1 MRRLGSQEIR
11 ATVISFA
18 SFSHSSLA
26 QRLLSQCRANLYMVL
41 SVLLAIGFRLLPVI
55 ASWPYAV
62 GFDTT
67 ALYVP
72 LMVSGPPSAYAIF
85 TYPGLNS
92 LIIWV
97 GYQLEKQPFLIL
109 DSIALIL
116 QAGLAFSAYT
126 YARSVVFLDEKYA
139 FLTSAVF
146 TLSPITLRLTWD
158 QYRISICMIL
168 VMGALAAMLSRSA
181 RVRILIIP
189 LTVLVVLT
197 NPLPSVFLLLTM
209 IVQTLYA
216 YVRKRPFRIALI
228 TSMIGSVIFAVQL
241 SFLAASGLLSTN
253 VQLSILGPVGGASQA
268 LSGIAFLIFTS
279 WPLLIFL
286 PFVFRIRDSSPEAI
300 WLLLIAFFAVGLLTT
315 GIYTIPPPFI
325 YFMASFPLS
334 MFAGRALRTYG
345 KFRIFRLVFGVVL
358 VFLAVNAAAYLIS
371 SPLSP
376 MGYMA
381 LGQPFR
387 YYMPTGYLQ
396 STIPISYQ
404 KDLMELLTA
413 SMAALPKDVT
423 LYLPR
428 QFYGLALLVPNVQQ
442 LLLVDI
448 GEANPWLPSPFDS
461 ITPRGLSFT
470 IWFVGG
476 SGWYGVHTLPLNFEA
491 VQTQG
496 QFVLYQIVS

>member
-1 MRRLGSQEIR
+1 MQDLR
-11 ATVISFA
+11 ATVISFT

-26 QRLLSQCRANLYMVL
+26 QRLLSRFRANLYMVF
-41 SVLLAIGFRLLPVI
+41 SVLLAMGFRLLPVI

-72 LMVSGPPSAYAIF
+72 LMLSGPPSPYAIF

-92 LIIWV
+92 LIVWV
-97 GYQLEKQPFLIL
+97 SYQLEKQPFLIL
-109 DSIALIL
+109 DSIALVL

-126 YARSVVFLDEKYA
+126 YARSVVFLDKKYA
-139 FLTSAVF
+139 FLTSAMF

-158 QYRISICMIL
+158 QYRISICVIL

-181 RVRILIIP
+181 RVRLLTIP

-209 IVQTLYA
+209 IARTLYG

-228 TSMIGSVIFAVQL
+228 TSMIGTVIFVVQQ
-241 SFLAASGLLSTN
+241 SFLAASGLSNTN
-253 VQLSILGPVGGASQA
+253 VQLSILGPAGGAGQA

-300 WLLLIAFFAVGLLTT
+300 WLLLIAFFAVGLLGI

-325 YFMASFPLS
+325 YLMASFPLS
-334 MFAGRALRTYG
+334 MFAGRALKTYG
-345 KFRIFRLVFGVVL
+345 RFRIFRLVFGLVL
-358 VFLAVNAAAYLIS
+358 VFLAINATAYLIS

-404 KDLMELLTA
+404 KDLMDLLTA
-413 SMAALPKDVT
+413 SMAALPKGVT

-428 QFYGLALLVPNVQQ
+428 QFYGLALLIPNVQQ

-448 GEANPWLPSPFDS
+448 GETNPWLPSPFDS
-461 ITPRGLSFT
+461 IIPGGLSFA

-476 SGWYGVHTLPLNFEA
+476 SGWYGIHTLPSNFEV

-496 QFVLYQIVS
+496 QFSLYEIVS